1 MVNGKCVDLRKTM
14 AIYAYVKDVQY
25 IYGRLFALLDARD
38 PAEERSEC
46 LFPGEDPINRSIPTC
61 LP

>member
-1 MVNGKCVDLRKTM
+1 MVNGKCVDLRKTV

-25 IYGRLFALLDARD
+25 IYGSLFALLDARD
-38 PAEERSEC
+38 PIEKRSEC
-46 LFPGEDPINRSIPTC
+46 LFPGEDPTC